1 MKLSKFNNPK
11 QLVSINTK
19 LYKFDINKK
28 VSAGQK
34 QIQDFLLQYVSPEYI
49 LQELRIPGSLKRL
62 DLVLFHKKIVIEYSP
77 KSHHGTFNKFF
88 HGNRLEYLKTIKSD
102 IQKQE
107 YVERNGYTFIELS
120 EKDLPLL
127 SYDFFVQEF
136 NVYL

>member
-1 MKLSKFNNPK
+1 MKLSKFNNQK
-11 QLVSINTK
+11 QLVTINTK
-19 LYKFDINKK
+19 KYKFNPDKK

-34 QIQDFLLQYVSPEYI
+34 QIQDFLLQYIAPEYI

-62 DLVLFHKKIVIEYSP
+62 DLVIYHKKIVIEYSP
-77 KSHHGTFNKFF
+77 TSHHGTFNKFF
-88 HGNRLEYLKTIKSD
+88 HGNRMEYLKSIKSD

-107 YVERNGYTFIELS
+107 YVENNGYTFIELS

-127 SYDFFVQEF
+127 SYDFFVKVF